1 MPTFVASAT
10 LVAKLSALQPS
21 IFRCDPPT
29 IPPPSLACILLKVP
43 AISLRTGPQSD
54 FALAPTAKLDNL
66 LKPPPGAPP
75 LTVMGQ
81 AALKIILSPAQLLG
95 VDAAPRAE
103 LSAAIGEQLDA
114 DALAAWLRE
123 AEGVGAA
130 VTAAAAVSGTIVA

>member
-1 MPTFVASAT
+1 M
-10 LVAKLSALQPS
+10 
-21 IFRCDPPT
+21 
-29 IPPPSLACILLKVP
+29 P

-66 LKPPPGAPP
+66 LKPPAGAPP

-130 VTAAAAVSGTIVA
+130 VTAAAVSGTIVA

>member
-1 MPTFVASAT
+1 
-10 LVAKLSALQPS
+10 
-21 IFRCDPPT
+21 
-29 IPPPSLACILLKVP
+29 
-43 AISLRTGPQSD
+43 
-54 FALAPTAKLDNL
+54 
-66 LKPPPGAPP
+66 
-75 LTVMGQ
+75 MGQ

-130 VTAAAAVSGTIVA
+130 VTATAVSRTIVAY